1 VRPLA
6 RVREPAPAARSGLL
20 PTVRAPVAP
29 VPGLVPP
36 AGSAVGSSSR
46 PVSPLGGV
54 LALTATLRRTPI
66 APELLLR
73 PSPRL
78 LAVRR
83 APVATG
89 TLVPTAALVPAVRPR
104 PPLTTGTVIAT
115 AALVPAV
122 HPRAP
127 LATGTLV
134 PTAPLVSTIRPRA
147 TLAPCA
153 VVAHT
158 AAVSGSSPAVRSALA
173 VRAALAARTIVAPA
187 RAVLPT
193 PGAALAAA
201 VVTATAEVAPR
212 SIPAARA
219 TINALAVAPT
229 RLGARVA
236 LPAAATGRLAVV
248 PVVPLPPLRPL
259 SAEPALAAIPIRAAA
274 TTSIPLFLRSPVA
287 STVLT
292 TVLALPPEPAAVA
305 PALAIAV
312 AARIAITVPAGSDSW
327 RARPAAALVALS
339 ASRRTPAGAG
349 IPIIVFPAAVAIFS
363 RAVIAGTIRDTHL

>member
-1 VRPLA
+1 
-6 RVREPAPAARSGLL
+6 LL

-36 AGSAVGSSSR
+36 AGGAVGSSSR

-83 APVATG
+83 APLATR
-89 TLVPTAALVPAVRPR
+89 TLVPTAALVPAVHPRAPVAAGTLVPTAPLVSTVHPR
-104 PPLTTGTVIAT
+104 PPLATRTVIAT

-127 LATGTLV
+127 VAAGALV

-158 AAVSGSSPAVRSALA
+158 SAVGGSSPA

-248 PVVPLPPLRPL
+248 PVVPLPPLGPL

-312 AARIAITVPAGSDSW
+312 AARVAITVPAGSDPW

-339 ASRRTPAGAG
+339 ASRHTPAGAG